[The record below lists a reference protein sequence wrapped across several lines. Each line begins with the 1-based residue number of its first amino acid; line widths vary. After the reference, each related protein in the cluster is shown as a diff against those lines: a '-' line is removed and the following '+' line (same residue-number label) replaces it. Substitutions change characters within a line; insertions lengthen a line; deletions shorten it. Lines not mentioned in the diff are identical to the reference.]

1 MAAVQRELLN
11 ETSHGQRTPVHL
23 DEEEAIYLASVLCVG
38 INDAMMRNRQSILEE
53 AGHSVTQA
61 TDLRRVIAVC
71 ESNRFAVAVLG
82 PFLHQPE
89 KLRVADAVRK
99 HCPGANILELY
110 TSAAPEIP
118 NDADA
123 HLSVDAGNFAEE
135 LVGAVNRLSTP
146 KSRKQKKGA

>member
-1 MAAVQRELLN
+1 
-11 ETSHGQRTPVHL
+11 VHL
-23 DEEEAIYLASVLCVG
+23 DEEEAIHLANVLCVG
-38 INDAMMRNRQSILEE
+38 INDAMMRKRQSILEE

-61 TDLRRVIAVC
+61 TDLRRVIAMC

-82 PFLHQPE
+82 PFLRQPE
-89 KLRVADAVRK
+89 KLRVTDAVRK

-123 HLSVDAGNFAEE
+123 HLAVDADNFPEE
-135 LVGAVNRLSTP
+135 LVGAVNRLSTQKP
-146 KSRKQKKGA
+146 RKQKKGA